1 MITLFLNLFFRMK
14 KLSVLF
20 LSLALVGILAG
31 CFHNGGATTT
41 TTDDGTSATTTTT
54 TTTEGAVQ

>member
-1 MITLFLNLFFRMK
+1 MK

-31 CFHNGGATTT
+31 CFHNASDTAMEGDA
-41 TTDDGTSATTTTT
+41 SATTTT
-54 TTTEGAVQ
+54 EEDAQ